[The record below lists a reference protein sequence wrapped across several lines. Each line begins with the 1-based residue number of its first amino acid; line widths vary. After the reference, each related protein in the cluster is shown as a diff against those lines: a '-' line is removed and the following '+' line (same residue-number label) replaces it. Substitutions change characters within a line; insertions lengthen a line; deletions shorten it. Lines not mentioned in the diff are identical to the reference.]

1 MILGITGSIGAGKS
15 TVRDGFIALGWRFFD
30 ADGICHEIYSSPA
43 GSFAAAIT
51 ARWGE
56 GVLDSSGGI
65 DRKKLAAAVFGKP
78 EELQALTSMLYPE
91 LERRL
96 DLAVTA
102 CRNAQV
108 DGAFEIPLLFENG
121 YESRF
126 DKILC
131 VWCNS
136 PIRYRR
142 LREYRNFTDEQIA
155 ERERYQLPADDKLE
169 RADFALVNNGS
180 RELLQRQIVYF
191 SDMIREKAKNE

>member
-30 ADGICHEIYSSPA
+30 ADEICHEIYSSPDGVFA
-43 GSFAAAIT
+43 GRIAE
-51 ARWGE
+51 RWGE
-56 GVLDSSGGI
+56 DILTPEGGI

-96 DLAVTA
+96 DQAVA
-102 CRNAQV
+102 GCRDAHV

-126 DKILC
+126 DKTLC
-131 VWCNS
+131 VWCDS

-142 LREYRNFTDEQIA
+142 LREYRNFTDQEIA
-155 ERERYQLPADDKLE
+155 EREKYQLPADEKLE
-169 RADFALVNNGS
+169 RADYALVNNGS
-180 RELLQRQIVYF
+180 RELLQKQIIYF
-191 SDMIREKAKNE
+191 SNMIREKAKNE